1 MAINTADSSGITA
14 ETRPGEV
21 PPSLPG
27 HTTAGRAARV
37 LLVEDEPAVRTM
49 TETVLQRLGYNVITA
64 DTPGSAFLLA
74 AQNNDIEVL
83 ITDVTLP
90 GLSGRTLAGLFAKMF
105 PNLKTLF
112 VSGDPDKLPP
122 DLTDN
127 TRAGSIQKPFTLDQ
141 LSTRL
146 TQLLTP
152 AS

>member
-1 MAINTADSSGITA
+1 
-14 ETRPGEV
+14 
-21 PPSLPG
+21 
-27 HTTAGRAARV
+27 
-37 LLVEDEPAVRTM
+37 M
-49 TETVLQRLGYNVITA
+49 TEMVLQRLGYNVIAA

-90 GLSGRTLAGLFAKMF
+90 GLSGRTLADLFAKMF